1 LTFKIIKDKIIKKI
15 LKPKKSEEQKMAE
28 SLVRVHTHTHTQG
41 NLVNE
46 KQTSIKSALLN
57 VQIKDR

>member
-41 NLVNE
+41 NLIN
-46 KQTSIKSALLN
+46 KTKISIEYALLN
-57 VQIKDR
+57 IQIKR